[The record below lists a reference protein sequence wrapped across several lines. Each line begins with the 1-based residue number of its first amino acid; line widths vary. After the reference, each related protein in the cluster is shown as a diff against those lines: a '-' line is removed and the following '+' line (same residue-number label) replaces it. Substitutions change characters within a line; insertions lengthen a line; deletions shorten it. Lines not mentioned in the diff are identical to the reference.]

1 MTIPLG
7 RLERCELR
15 HAWKD
20 EAADFTPWLAQADNL
35 ALLAETMGLAA
46 DSLELQQQEAS
57 VGPFRADILC
67 RNTDD
72 NSLVLIENQ
81 LERTDHKHLG
91 QLLTYAAGL
100 NAVTLVWIAERFTE
114 EHRAALDWLNDITND
129 TFHAFGFEIELWRV
143 GDSQPAP
150 KFNVAVQPNDWV
162 KLVREASM
170 AGARSEIDQLKLD
183 FWAAFG
189 QHIREKKAGFR
200 EPSLKQPSTWHSW
213 GLGRT
218 GFSLCAHVTVRDGI
232 YSIYVN
238 ISGPEAEA
246 LWSLLH
252 EQAAALET
260 TLGVQLDWEAGG
272 KERKI
277 VARREGETA
286 DPAQWPAQHAWMLSK
301 MIAFDQVFRPII
313 KTLDAADWQPSDG
326 EDT

>member
-1 MTIPLG
+1 MTISLG

-20 EAADFTPWLAQADNL
+20 EAANFTPWLAQADNL
-35 ALLAETMGLAA
+35 ALLAETMGLAE

-189 QHIREKKAGFR
+189 QHIREQKAGFR
-200 EPSLKQPSTWHSW
+200 EPSLSQAYTWHSW
-213 GLGRT
+213 GLGRS
-218 GFSLCAHVTVRDGI
+218 GFLLCAHVNMRDGI
-232 YSIYVN
+232 YSVYVN
-238 ISGPEAEA
+238 VQGPDVVAFWGQLREREQLINGPLGPE
-246 LWSLLH
+246 L
-252 EQAAALET
+252 Q
-260 TLGVQLDWEAGG
+260 WEEGA

-277 VARREGETA
+277 VIRRDGVTSE
-286 DPAQWPAQHAWMLSK
+286 PSNWPAQHDWLLAQ

-313 KTLDAADWQPSDG
+313 KTLDAAEWQPEEEPS
-326 EDT
+326 